1 MSADY
6 FKPLLESIQRT
17 KKVVEL
23 VNEKDYNAWSINRV
37 LANYKDSL
45 LYANMMNLNAHLPE
59 TLQYHYLLNTIRPMK
74 RTFVKI
80 ERAKKDLQDMN
91 AVKLYY
97 GYSNEKAK
105 EALRIL
111 TDEQI
116 ALIKEK
122 TEKGGVVK

>member
-1 MSADY
+1 MKRDY
-6 FKPLLESIQRT
+6 FRELLESIQKT
-17 KKVVEL
+17 KKYVQVESD
-23 VNEKDYNAWSINRV
+23 KDYAAWNINMILSR
-37 LANYKDSL
+37 YKDSI
-45 LYANMMNLNAHLPE
+45 LYANQMNINSHLPG

-74 RTFVKI
+74 RTFMKM
-80 ERAKKDLQDMN
+80 EKDTKGLKDME

-97 GYSNEKAK
+97 GYSDRKAK

>member
-1 MSADY
+1 MADDS
-6 FKPLLESIQRT
+6 FKIILGSILTT
-17 KKVVEL
+17 KKEY
-23 VNEKDYNAWSINRV
+23 EFTSKKDYSAWGINRT
-37 LANYKDSL
+37 LSYYKDTI
-45 LYANMMNLNAHLPE
+45 LYANMMNINHTLPE
-59 TLQYHYLLNTIRPMK
+59 KLQYHYLLNTIRPMK
-74 RTFVKI
+74 RKYQDMK
-80 ERAKKDLQDMN
+80 RLKKDLQDMES
-91 AVKLYY
+91 VKLYY